1 MLPLPEG
8 EKVGERAVIIGVTG
22 CVGAGK
28 STASAI
34 LATFGARV
42 LDLDRVAARAVKESS
57 LGLSPAEALA
67 AVVTGGPDKARIEA
81 ALIAVVRARVAAWCS
96 ESAQPGV
103 LDAALLFEHGLER
116 FCDFTI
122 CVCCPIDERRRRVE
136 LRSTASSG
144 LFAAIEAAQWT
155 EARKA
160 GLARLNVRGDGEL
173 TTVLRTA
180 WNALS
185 PSGRGSAEE

>member
-1 MLPLPEG
+1 M
-8 EKVGERAVIIGVTG
+8 IIGVTG

-34 LATFGARV
+34 LAGFGARV
-42 LDLDRVAARAVKESS
+42 LDLDRVAANAVKESS
-57 LGLSPAEALA
+57 LGLTAAEALA
-67 AVVTGGPDKARIEA
+67 AVVKGGPDKARIEV
-81 ALIAVVRARVAAWCS
+81 ALIPVVHARVAAWCA

-122 CVCCPIDERRRRVE
+122 CVCCPIEERKRRVE

-144 LFAAIEAAQWT
+144 LFAAIEAAQWP
-155 EARKA
+155 EEKKA
-160 GLARLNVRGDGEL
+160 SLARLIVQGDGDL
-173 TTVLRTA
+173 TATLFTA

-185 PSGRGSAEE
+185 PTLSPSGRGRT